1 MKVIYGVCSWGLGH
15 ATRSL
20 PIMRKLVKEGNEL
33 TVISSGRAL
42 ELLRKELSAGAER
55 FIDCPDYPAPAASN
69 PKLFIAEFMA
79 KIPSD
84 LRAVYREFKLTQSLL
99 GREKYGMII
108 SDNRYGI
115 YNRFMP
121 SFFISHQL
129 RIINPMRV
137 RMLETGTEI
146 YNQFFYQRYWGV
158 LVPDFAEGS
167 LSGEMS
173 HGLRYL
179 DEKAVS
185 YIGPLS
191 DFRRLDISQ
200 DIDCFVSITGPEP
213 HRTLLEETLLSQL
226 DSVKGKVVV
235 TLGKSDESKAGER
248 GNATIYS
255 YLDAAKREELMNRS
269 KVIVSRSGYS
279 TVLDV
284 AVMGKKALFTPTPFQ
299 PEQEYLGQ
307 YHMANGSYYSVPQ
320 ARINLANDIEEA
332 AKRTGFTKPC
342 DVSKSVENAMDVFHN
357 SKGSPF

>member
-20 PIMRKLVKEGNEL
+20 PVMRRLIKEGNEL
-33 TVISSGRAL
+33 TVISSGRTL
-42 ELLRKELSAGAER
+42 GLLKKELPSGVER

-69 PKLFIAEFMA
+69 PRLFVAEFMA
-79 KIPSD
+79 KIPSA
-84 LRAVYREFKLTQSLL
+84 LKAIYREFRLTQSLL
-99 GREKYGMII
+99 KKDKYGLII

-121 SFFISHQL
+121 SFFITHQL
-129 RIINPMRV
+129 RIVNPMRV
-137 RMLETGTEI
+137 RMLETGTEV
-146 YNQFFYQRYWGV
+146 YNQFFYKRYWGV
-158 LVPDFAEGS
+158 IVPDFAEGS

-179 DEKAVS
+179 DERAVS

-191 DFRRLDISQ
+191 DFRRQVVATDIE
-200 DIDCFVSITGPEP
+200 CFISITGPEP

-226 DSVKGKVVV
+226 DEVKGKVVV
-235 TLGKSDESKAGER
+235 TLGKADESKTGER

-255 YLDAAKREELMNRS
+255 YLDAGRREELMNRS

-279 TVLDV
+279 TVMDV

-307 YHMANGSYYSVPQ
+307 YHMANGSYHSVPQ
-320 ARINLANDIEEA
+320 GKIDLVQDIERA
-332 AKRTGFTKPC
+332 AKLTGFMKPC